1 MTHPTNITRGIIPVR
16 VKIVVVVQN
25 RSRRRSK
32 IIIAFRGRLIF
43 SRRPLSFDV
52 DVSWDNDGTASG
64 KKGLVVMR
72 GREDARKKIGGNRVF
87 RECCSSKG
95 IR

>member
-1 MTHPTNITRGIIPVR
+1 MTRPTNITTGIIPVR
-16 VKIVVVVQN
+16 VKIVVDVQ
-25 RSRRRSK
+25 RRPKSRRRSK

-64 KKGLVVMR
+64 KKGL
-72 GREDARKKIGGNRVF
+72 GWW
-87 RECCSSKG
+87 
-95 IR
+95 

>member
-1 MTHPTNITRGIIPVR
+1 MTRPTNITTGIIPVR

-64 KKGLVVMR
+64 KKGL
-72 GREDARKKIGGNRVF
+72 GWW
-87 RECCSSKG
+87 
-95 IR
+95 